1 MIFFSITPV
10 VLPAITCSFISD
22 SATFMINFTAT
33 VVVLPDA
40 VEPSRNSA
48 LAGVS
53 M

>member
-22 SATFMINFTAT
+22 SATFIMNLTAT
-33 VVVLPDA
+33 VVVFPDA
-40 VEPSRNSA
+40 VEPSKNSA